1 MERLPLI
8 LSLALG
14 LALFGQRAAAAT
26 PEFQITPRLG
36 MGSLRVDA
44 FAGINEDL
52 VRTRTYGIG
61 AGVGYLTRIGIVAE
75 IGADTY
81 GDFDFFDTFDSF
93 SLTQEFI
100 SLGYQA
106 EFGSGWRVVPR
117 VGRAHWN
124 LRSEEGRFLNPG
136 PEDVQKK
143 KGNDY
148 FWEVS
153 LSRRVSSMVTLGV
166 VHKQGQYDFGRTR
179 STAFLVTLGF

>member
-1 MERLPLI
+1 MSKLFPI

-14 LALFGQRAAAAT
+14 LAMFGHRAAAAT

-36 MGSLRVDA
+36 FGSLRVDA
-44 FAGINEDL
+44 LAGINEDL
-52 VRTRTYGIG
+52 VRTDTYGIG
-61 AGVGYLTRIGIVAE
+61 AGFGYLTRIGIVAE
-75 IGADTY
+75 IGADTF
-81 GDFDFFDTFDSF
+81 GDFDFLDTFDSF

-106 EFGSGWRVVPR
+106 ELGGGWRVVPR

-124 LRSEEGRFLNPG
+124 LRSEEGRLLNPG
-136 PEDVQKK
+136 REEVREK

-153 LSRRVSSMVTLGV
+153 LSRRVSRVVTLGV
-166 VHKQGQYDFGRTR
+166 IHKQGQYDFGRTR